1 MTNVTQTVTAPKT
14 ELDFLYEFVDWLDR
28 EGKVTPNDIA
38 AFETYLCPNSKAKT
52 ELAFIQEIFN
62 WLGREGKV
70 TPDDIAAFDA
80 YLYRKKEAEQIVAA
94 DFEGMF

>member
-38 AFETYLCPNSKAKT
+38 AF
-52 ELAFIQEIFN
+52 
-62 WLGREGKV
+62 
-70 TPDDIAAFDA
+70 DA
-80 YLYRKKEAEQIVAA
+80 YLYCKKEAEQIVAA